1 MLRDENIVFAKK
13 NENAT
18 APLHIRVYD
27 DMPHVFE
34 MFGFLP
40 CAQHAMQESGE
51 FIRRVTVDGKGLATS
66 KVFERVSVD
75 CVLRPLEDEAVPE
88 WSKRIGRLG
97 GGHSVLTNLAKE
109 E

>member
-13 NENAT
+13 NENAV
-18 APLHIRVYD
+18 APLHIQVYD
-27 DMPHVFE
+27 DMPHVFP

-51 FIRRVTVDGKGLATS
+51 FIRRVTVGGKGFASS
-66 KVFERVSVD
+66 KSFERVSVD
-75 CVLRPLEDEAVPE
+75 CERRPLEDEAVPE

-97 GGHSVLTNLAKE
+97 GGHINLTNLVKE